1 MPRSGAYE
9 FKLAAKAVDGL
20 IKNEF
25 ELARGEWAW
34 IDRTAEYVA
43 AGVAEKCRWLMIYA
57 CCPDCGNALTL
68 YRRRGA
74 GEPKGHD
81 IDAQGNIS
89 PSVLHTW
96 KMNDVEQCG
105 FHTQPTKL
113 LGFVDRRTP
122 VS

>member
-1 MPRSGAYE
+1 VPRSGSYE

-20 IKNEF
+20 IKDDR
-25 ELARGEWAW
+25 ELERGEWAW

-57 CCPDCGNALTL
+57 CCPDCGGIATL

-81 IDAQGNIS
+81 IDAQGNIT
-89 PSVLHTW
+89 PSVHHTW
-96 KMNDVEQCG
+96 KIGDVERCG

-113 LGFVDRRTP
+113 LGFVDRRTMP
-122 VS
+122 